1 MLLVRIVCCGRL
13 REKHYIQAMGEYE
26 KRLGT
31 LCRFEVCELPEQR
44 LPDSPSQKEI
54 EAALEKEA
62 QLFDKQIPQGAYT
75 IAMCVEGRQK
85 SSEELAAT
93 VQELAVSGRSR
104 LCFLIGSSFGLA
116 SRLKAAAD
124 ERLSMSKM
132 TFPHHLARV
141 MLTEQIYRAF
151 QISEG
156 TKYHK

>member
-1 MLLVRIVCCGRL
+1 
-13 REKHYIQAMGEYE
+13 MGEYE
-26 KRLGT
+26 KRLST

-44 LPDSPSQKEI
+44 LPEDPSPREI

-62 QLFDKQIPQGAYT
+62 QLFDRQIPPGAYT
-75 IAMCVEGRQK
+75 IAMCVEGQQK
-85 SSEELAAT
+85 SSEELART
-93 VQELAVSGRSR
+93 VESLGVSGKSR

-116 SRLKAAAD
+116 PRLKTAAD
-124 ERLSMSKM
+124 ERLSMSRM

-151 QISEG
+151 QISGG

>member
-1 MLLVRIVCCGRL
+1 MLAVKVICCGRL
-13 REKHYIQAMGEYE
+13 REKHYIQAMQEYE

-54 EAALEKEA
+54 DAALEKEA
-62 QLFDKQIPQGAYT
+62 QQIEKLIPSGAYT
-75 IAMCVEGRQK
+75 IAMCIEGQQR
-85 SSEELAAT
+85 SS
-93 VQELAVSGRSR
+93 QELAGIFLKLATNGRSR

-116 SRLKAAAD
+116 QRLKTGAD

-151 QISEG
+151 QINEG
-156 TKYHK
+156 TRYHK